1 MMSHR
6 GSPTMRTRSC
16 EAAHDGRRVDPMA
29 VCAWWDDV
37 PAKHVPN
44 ADAPHALQ
52 QTDEM
57 RTVRPESGDASR
69 MLPRLYA
76 PCSASLDLPW
86 FPGPLNYSIAHPT
99 PHCGGHGVSG
109 DGCPSGIQGNEA
121 LTSGNSA
128 SGGIPRVLLGTI

>member
-1 MMSHR
+1 MSLMKKR
-6 GSPTMRTRSC
+6 
-16 EAAHDGRRVDPMA
+16 
-29 VCAWWDDV
+29 DV
-37 PAKHVPN
+37 PFPLYEVDLLSASDAELGQVS
-44 ADAPHALQ
+44 ADMSLALSL
-52 QTDEM
+52 DEM